1 MQLFLLSRWLRRTIR
16 IANKQR
22 LLWVVHKKIMLELR
36 LLADITT
43 NVETNAETNA
53 GTEYETAFLING
65 RWGMNV

>member
-1 MQLFLLSRWLRRTIR
+1 
-16 IANKQR
+16 
-22 LLWVVHKKIMLELR
+22 VVHKKIMLELR